1 MKYVSVEEIAKRWQ
15 LSKRRVQTYCAEGRI
30 AGAKKQSGVWI
41 IPSGATKPM
50 RLSGGKKTAEK
61 AKPLNVLSLFSG
73 CGGMDLG
80 FEGGF
85 CVLKES
91 INPNINGGWNTRKQD
106 EHWVYLPKNRFHTVF
121 ANDIRPDAESAW
133 VNYFSKYGILS
144 DIYHNQ
150 SIVDLV
156 KLQESNQH
164 IIFPNNVDIVTGG
177 FPCQVFR

>member
-1 MKYVSVEEIAKRWQ
+1 MSYVSVEEIALKWQ
-15 LSKRRVQTYCAEGRI
+15 LSERRIQTYCAEGRI

-41 IPSGATKPM
+41 IPENAPKPM
-50 RLSGGKKTAEK
+50 RLSGGKKVESK
-61 AKPLNVLSLFSG
+61 LIPLNVLSLFSG

-91 INPNINGGWNTRKQD
+91 INSNINSHWNTRKEND
-106 EHWVYLPKNRFHTVF
+106 YWVYLPKNRFHTVF

-133 VNYFSKYGILS
+133 VQYFSKYGILP

-150 SIVDLV
+150 SIVDSTL
-156 KLQESNQH
+156 
-164 IIFPNNVDIVTGG
+164 
-177 FPCQVFR
+177 R

>member
-1 MKYVSVEEIAKRWQ
+1 MSAVRYRFQQSADQRNNQPQADPQAIQAQ
-15 LSKRRVQTYCAEGRI
+15 LQGIC
-30 AGAKKQSGVWI
+30 
-41 IPSGATKPM
+41 
-50 RLSGGKKTAEK
+50 
-61 AKPLNVLSLFSG
+61 
-73 CGGMDLG
+73 
-80 FEGGF
+80 
-85 CVLKES
+85 
-91 INPNINGGWNTRKQD
+91 
-106 EHWVYLPKNRFHTVF
+106 LPCLLYTSVF

-177 FPCQVFR
+177 FPCQDFSIAGKDVYKRQVRCAAVCKG